1 MPILFDTRC
10 LHTKVLGRKI
20 RVNFKILT
28 PSRHFL
34 RSERKIVST
43 MLLKNVQV
51 FPVFRI
57 ARIHGLTEE
66 GGKGYF
72 APATNLK
79 GGTVMRKEE
88 EI

>member
-10 LHTKVLGRKI
+10 LHTKVLDRKI

-43 MLLKNVQV
+43 MLLKCTGI
-51 FPVFRI
+51 PRI
-57 ARIHGLTEE
+57 QDCSYSGAYRG

-72 APATNLK
+72 APATKLK